1 MTTFGGRLTDADIPA
16 VGGLTGKRMTES
28 WIAGLM
34 AENYDAIGFIPVG
47 TIRDRYLAKQRFILQ
62 LDERGRRVGYLLH
75 GAIRYGRPVVIS
87 QHCIQYDKRLRGYGE
102 MAFRAL
108 LKRANLVG
116 ASSIRLRCADDLPAL
131 LFWQS
136 IGFQVVQVVPG
147 GEKRR
152 RMIVEMVY
160 PLALPLF
167 TTVGG

>member
-1 MTTFGGRLTDADIPA
+1 MAGRLTD
-16 VGGLTGKRMTES
+16 S

-34 AENYDAIGFIPVG
+34 AENYDAIGFIPVS
-47 TIRDRYLAKQRFILQ
+47 TIRDRYIAKHRFVLQ

-102 MAFRAL
+102 LAFKEL
-108 LKRANLVG
+108 LRRANLTG

-131 LFWQS
+131 LFWQG
-136 IGFQVVQVVPG
+136 IGFQVMRVVSG
-147 GEKRR
+147 GEKRK

-167 TTVGG
+167 AGSEG